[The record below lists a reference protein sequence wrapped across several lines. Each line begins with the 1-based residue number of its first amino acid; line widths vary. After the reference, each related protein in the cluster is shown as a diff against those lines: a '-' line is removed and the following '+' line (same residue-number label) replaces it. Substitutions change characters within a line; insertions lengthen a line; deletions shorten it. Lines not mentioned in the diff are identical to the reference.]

1 MAAVFARRCARSLR
15 EIIAKRPHINTHRRS
30 NTNASRIHGRSRSHL
45 TSTAAPPPPTD
56 LALPDFKAVL
66 SDATG
71 DALRTQGY
79 AVVDGAFGETWAHC
93 LRDDIITLAERRR
106 LGRNQTHIVTAGG
119 TRLLEKDRI
128 FEAELTAPR
137 AEAPFLTR
145 LWAAAA
151 LRERLSALLGRT
163 LRRQTLKVQ
172 LNGGGG
178 ACFPL
183 HFDSDPLLDD
193 RVVTCIVYLNPDWAP
208 GHGGELRLVPF
219 PYAAATVEPRF
230 DRLALFSSPDLLHR
244 VLPSAAP
251 RLCLTLWFY
260 ASERAG
266 AAPRPRD
273 EEPAG
278 DGDDP
283 VTAALRD
290 PALRRYLARSVYA
303 SDWVRSIEESHAPSA
318 ARDAAVATHAADVR
332 RIDAALARRGVD
344 PAAVAARLP
353 LSREDVAID
362 WFR

>member
-1 MAAVFARRCARSLR
+1 MAAAFAQRATRFWRANA
-15 EIIAKRPHINTHRRS
+15 AKRVLINTHI
-30 NTNASRIHGRSRSHL
+30 NL

-93 LRDDIITLAERRR
+93 LRDDITLAERRR

-172 LNGGGG
+172 VNGGGG

-260 ASERAG
+260 ASKRPG
-266 AAPRPRD
+266 AASRPRD
-273 EEPAG
+273 EPAG
-278 DGDDP
+278 EGDDP
-283 VTAALRD
+283 LTAALCD

>member
-1 MAAVFARRCARSLR
+1 MAYAQRATRFWRANAG
-15 EIIAKRPHINTHRRS
+15 KRVLINPSS
-30 NTNASRIHGRSRSHL
+30 NL

-93 LRDDIITLAERRR
+93 LRDDIITLAERRQ
-106 LGRNQTHIVTAGG
+106 LGRNQTHIVAAGE

-163 LRRQTLKVQ
+163 LGRQTLKVQ
-172 LNGGGG
+172 VNGGGG

-219 PYAAATVEPRF
+219 PYAAATVDPRF

-244 VLPSAAP
+244 VLPSARARALP
-251 RLCLTLWFY
+251 HALVLR
-260 ASERAG
+260 ERARG
-266 AAPRPRD
+266 RARRGRGTSGPPATATTQWRRRSATRPCAA
-273 EEPAG
+273 
-278 DGDDP
+278 
-283 VTAALRD
+283 TW
-290 PALRRYLARSVYA
+290 RSVWP
-303 SDWVRSIEESHAPSA
+303 DWVRSIEESHAPSA